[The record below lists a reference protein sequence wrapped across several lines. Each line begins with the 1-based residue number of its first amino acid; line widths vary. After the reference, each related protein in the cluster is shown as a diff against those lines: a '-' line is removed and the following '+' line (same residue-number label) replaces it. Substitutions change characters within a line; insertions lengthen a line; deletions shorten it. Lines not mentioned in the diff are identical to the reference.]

1 VNRYLNTPFLVA
13 VVEDRMDDEWNYFR
27 IVDHHQHL
35 CKVKM
40 MVCHSYYQ
48 GMEFGADYK
57 WEEWQPLMV
66 AQLLNCCDMIWYDW
80 TCGDAVCLDSAVG
93 VVSVAAAAE
102 REQPDGFAAAVQCCR
117 TKTTS
122 LVDDV
127 VESASES
134 CFSGSIKAGNFGFKM
149 VYSCTN

>member
-1 VNRYLNTPFLVA
+1 
-13 VVEDRMDDEWNYFR
+13 
-27 IVDHHQHL
+27 
-35 CKVKM
+35 
-40 MVCHSYYQ
+40 
-48 GMEFGADYK
+48 MEFGADYK

-149 VYSCTN
+149 GVQLYKLSLAKKLMKRLDLDDVGYSMVRSRAF